1 MSEPM
6 ELSCYTANLVAYLE
20 AGNPDIA
27 RDLAAAVRLSVR
39 TDPPEG
45 GLAFS
50 HHTRVDRDGSG
61 RALAYRGAPDWS
73 EARAALTAELDR
85 HGRVLLVGNTRFLPW
100 SPAYER
106 SETPHWLLVQRD
118 ADDMWSVRDDFEAL
132 TPHGEQAPYSGQF
145 DDEGLRRLATP
156 PEGMTPEAAN
166 RDRYALGLPVDLP
179 SPTGYRWLVVTDP
192 ETEAETEAETGA
204 ATDAAADAEQG
215 AWVHGTAPALRCV
228 AERLCAD
235 DGALARHADD
245 VWTASRHQRHRL
257 ALLPAAG
264 DKEAA
269 AAAEAAAA
277 WGELPRAVRFAIAS
291 AERGRPRRALVEK
304 AFTAVLDAVERLED
318 TKGGTTHDG

>member
-6 ELSCYTANLVAYLE
+6 ELSCYTASLVAYLE
-20 AGNPDIA
+20 AGNPGIA

-39 TDPPEG
+39 VDPPEG

-50 HHTRVDRDGSG
+50 HHTRVDRDGAG

-73 EARAALTAELDR
+73 EAKAALAAEIDR
-85 HGRVLLVGNTRFLPW
+85 HGRVLVVGNTRHLAW

-106 SETPHWLLVQRD
+106 GETPHWLLVERD
-118 ADDMWSVRDDFEAL
+118 ADGMWTVRDDFAAL
-132 TPHGEQAPYSGQF
+132 TPHGEQAPYSGRF

-156 PEGMTPEAAN
+156 LGEITPEAAN
-166 RDRYALGLPVDLP
+166 RDRYALGLPVELP
-179 SPTGYRWLVVTDP
+179 SATGYRWLVR
-192 ETEAETEAETGA
+192 
-204 ATDAAADAEQG
+204 TDADADADAEQG
-215 AWVHGTAPALRCV
+215 TWVHGTAPALRRV
-228 AERLCAD
+228 AELLCAD
-235 DGALARHADD
+235 DAALARHADD
-245 VWTASRHQRHRL
+245 IWTASRHQRHRL
-257 ALLPAAG
+257 ALLPTAG
-264 DKEAA
+264 DKESVAV
-269 AAAEAAAA
+269 AEAAAA